1 MKFQQYNC
9 QKKNSMT
16 TVNVTMCTGEI
27 TMVPLDE
34 QLEVSIATEESRIK
48 EFLYNSYGFPYD
60 VYDKI

>member
-1 MKFQQYNC
+1 
-9 QKKNSMT
+9 MT
-16 TVNVTMCTGEI
+16 TVNVTVCTGEI

-60 VYDKI
+60 VYDKV